1 MLSFMSINQA
11 CRRCG
16 SDDLV
21 YDKATGETI
30 CLGCGLVVSRDNRV
44 NQSYVKEEEPSSS
57 ETIDTS
63 RKMKRLMTI
72 DKRIRVDEEDIYVLR
87 LAVTEIKRLVQAMH
101 LPEYI
106 EQTAENIYRRAQKTN
121 LILRGTI
128 VGFSAA
134 SVYTAC
140 RMSGIPRT
148 LREVSEYSSEDV
160 KSIARMY
167 RILVTE
173 LGVSVERD
181 TPIKHIPR
189 ITSEVDASHKVET
202 LATRIL
208 LATMD
213 VGHHIGKSP
222 EGLAAAALYIACRSL
237 HEPCTQTSLSMASGV
252 STLTI
257 RKRVKGIKKAIDLD
271 SLQD

>member
-1 MLSFMSINQA
+1 MSINQV

-21 YDKATGETI
+21 FDEETGETI
-30 CLGCGLVVSRDNRV
+30 CLGCGLVVERDNRV
-44 NQSYVKEEEPSSS
+44 NQDYIEEEELSST
-57 ETIDTS
+57 EKVTTS
-63 RKMKRLMTI
+63 RKIKRLMTI

-87 LAVTEIKRLVQAMH
+87 QAVTEIKRITQAMH

-106 EQTAENIYRRAQKTN
+106 EQTAESIYRRAQKKN

-160 KSIARMY
+160 KAIARMY
-167 RILVTE
+167 RIVVTE
-173 LGVSVERD
+173 LGVSVELD
-181 TPIKHIPR
+181 SPLKHVSR
-189 ITSEVDASHKVET
+189 ITNEVGLSHRAET
-202 LATRIL
+202 LASKIL
-208 LATMD
+208 LAAID
-213 VGHHIGKSP
+213 SDHHVGKSP
-222 EGLAAAALYIACRSL
+222 EGLAASALYIACKAIG
-237 HEPCTQTSLSMASGV
+237 EVCTQSDLSEASGV

-257 RKRVKGIKKAIDLD
+257 RKRVKGLREAVDIEKLVKSA
-271 SLQD
+271 